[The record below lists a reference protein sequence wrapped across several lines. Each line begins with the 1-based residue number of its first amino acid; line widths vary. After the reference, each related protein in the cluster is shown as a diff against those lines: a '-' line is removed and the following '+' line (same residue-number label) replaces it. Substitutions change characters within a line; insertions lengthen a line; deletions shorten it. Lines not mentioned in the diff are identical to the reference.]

1 MAEIYFKTTNFITNL
16 DDFAPNIKEAKDLED
31 TFIQKNK
38 HADDCYK

>member
-16 DDFAPNIKEAKDLED
+16 DDFTPIVDGVKDLED
-31 TFIQKNK
+31 TFTKKNK